1 MGGKRGGGAKGAAA
15 AVSAHSDSLSLSPP
29 LRIRS
34 PPPPPRRGGPAA
46 DQATGQD
53 LRPQDRVYSTTNS
66 GLSLYIQI
74 YGPLPVLARRAA
86 AALRALSRRWLSVLL
101 VLQALVLSQVLAV
114 VQEEEEE
121 LMCVVGLAVQ
131 CE

>member
-86 AALRALSRRWLSVLL
+86 AALRALSRRPG
-101 VLQALVLSQVLAV
+101 ALAGAGRGAGGGGGAHVCRWSRSA
-114 VQEEEEE
+114 
-121 LMCVVGLAVQ
+121 MRMRSMRP
-131 CE
+131 